1 VELYKNKQRENFK
14 IYLVLLPEIKP
25 ACVPQIEGKW
35 PMYCSNQLAFIF
47 TNNME
52 DKTRYEKKPFSV
64 KYHSQIFSSRTALI
78 NESTPNYQ

>member
-14 IYLVLLPEIKP
+14 IYLVLPEIKS

-52 DKTRYEKKPFSV
+52 DKTKCEN
-64 KYHSQIFSSRTALI
+64 ALFREVPLSGI
-78 NESTPNYQ
+78 LFPNCLNK